1 MIKHFNS
8 TADLSTDL
16 QKKKKIGSNF
26 ILPACVSRYFTT
38 GVKCLSKIF
47 LKPKFD
53 FEQAQTVSVM
63 HTAPHPINSQGF
75 SLQMPNSPV

>member
-16 QKKKKIGSNF
+16 QKKKKNRKQFYSTSLCFKVFYHWGQMS
-26 ILPACVSRYFTT
+26 
-38 GVKCLSKIF
+38 VKDF